1 MTLTAGRRRTAHRVA
16 ELRAA
21 SIPIAQTAVAA
32 GVAWWIATDALHHQS
47 PLFAPISAIIALGL
61 NAGYRT
67 HRAVEMVLGVSLGV
81 LVGDALIDAIGT
93 GPLQMGLAVL
103 LAMSAAVVL
112 GGGAL
117 LASQAA
123 ISSVLVAALLPS
135 SHGLPP
141 PRLIDTLLG
150 GAVGLAVLVV
160 APGNPTRLARRTGEP
175 LLAGLADGLD
185 AVAAALESRDHDAA
199 EAALRRM
206 RALDGPATQFRE
218 DLGRLRETAWIAP
231 TNWYR
236 RDAID
241 RLATA
246 APQLDHA
253 VRNGRVLARAARRA
267 VDLERARGAGRLGAA
282 AGDGLPDDL
291 RDAHERRPA
300 DLRDRAPARRRRP
313 GDARARRRPEPLGG
327 RAGRPGA
334 LDRAR
339 PPARGGHARGGG
351 GAVGAP
357 HRRGAGP
364 VEGYPVRCAWL
375 RKARRR
381 CSTWWTASS
390 TSAATWSSCSS

>member
-1 MTLTAGRRRTAHRVA
+1 MTLAVGRTRTARRLA

-32 GVAWWIATDALHHQS
+32 GAAWWIATDLLHHQG

-141 PRLIDTLLG
+141 PRLVDTLLG
-150 GAVGLAVLVV
+150 GTVGLVVLAA

-175 LLAGLADGLD
+175 LLAQLADGLD
-185 AVAAALESRDHDAA
+185 AVAAALEDHDRAA
-199 EAALRRM
+199 ADAALLHM
-206 RALDGPATQFRE
+206 RALDGPAARFAD
-218 DLGRLRETAWIAP
+218 DLGSLRETARIAP
-231 TNWYR
+231 TNWYSR
-236 RDAID
+236 GAAD
-241 RLATA
+241 RLASA
-246 APQLDHA
+246 APQIDHA
-253 VRNGRVLARAARRA
+253 VRNSRVLARAARRA
-267 VDLERARGAGRLGAA
+267 IDLEPALPAGLPRSVRLLAEACRTLFAELLGGGPAAHETELLLNAAARATHALDSGASLATGALAGQVRSIALDLLLALGA
-282 AGDGLPDDL
+282 
-291 RDAHERRPA
+291 PA
-300 DLRDRAPARRRRP
+300 DEAARSVRRAGAAPAP
-313 GDARARRRPEPLGG
+313 D
-327 RAGRPGA
+327 
-334 LDRAR
+334 
-339 PPARGGHARGGG
+339 
-351 GAVGAP
+351 
-357 HRRGAGP
+357 
-364 VEGYPVRCAWL
+364 
-375 RKARRR
+375 
-381 CSTWWTASS
+381 
-390 TSAATWSSCSS
+390 

>member
-32 GVAWWIATDALHHQS
+32 GVAWWIATDVLHHQS

-175 LLAGLADGLD
+175 LLAGLADGLN

-199 EAALRRM
+199 EAALLRM
-206 RALDGPATQFRE
+206 RALDGPATRFRD

-267 VDLERARGAGRLGAA
+267 VDLEPGAHEALAGSVRLLATACQTIFEKLMSGAPPTAETELLLDAAGRATHALDAGPSLSAGALAGQVRSIALDLLLAVGTPAEEAARSVRRTAA
-282 AGDGLPDDL
+282 A
-291 RDAHERRPA
+291 PA
-300 DLRDRAPARRRRP
+300 P
-313 GDARARRRPEPLGG
+313 
-327 RAGRPGA
+327 
-334 LDRAR
+334 
-339 PPARGGHARGGG
+339 
-351 GAVGAP
+351 
-357 HRRGAGP
+357 
-364 VEGYPVRCAWL
+364 
-375 RKARRR
+375 
-381 CSTWWTASS
+381 
-390 TSAATWSSCSS
+390 